1 MDGMKS
7 GPGSHLDLGLK
18 FSFLSLMGAKARALV
33 HFLWII
39 IVVTRVSQTFIIIN
53 IE

>member
-7 GPGSHLDLGLK
+7 EQGSHPDLELK

-33 HFLWII
+33 HCLWII